1 MSLWTPTRARVYTSS
16 HTARDTRLRSGPVG
30 SMWGCCME
38 RVRFITHQGRQVL
51 LIDHS
56 NSTVGEILKTLAEV
70 ESLVQSQAQRSVL
83 TLCDFTGAE
92 IDKQAADRMKVV
104 AAKDRP
110 YVRRSAFVGT
120 DQLPDVYYRAMLS
133 FSARDFPS
141 FKTREEA
148 LDWLVAEEEQQ
159 AAS

>member
-1 MSLWTPTRARVYTSS
+1 
-16 HTARDTRLRSGPVG
+16 
-30 SMWGCCME
+30 ME
-38 RVRFITHQGRQVL
+38 RVRFITYQGQQVL

-56 NSTVGEILKTLAEV
+56 NSAAGEILKTLATV
-70 ESLVQSQAQRSVL
+70 EAMVRNQPQKSVL

-110 YVRRSAFVGT
+110 YVRRAAFVGT

-133 FSARDFPS
+133 FSAREFPS
-141 FKTREEA
+141 FKSREEA
-148 LDWLVAEEEQQ
+148 LDWLVAEEKQQ

>member
-1 MSLWTPTRARVYTSS
+1 
-16 HTARDTRLRSGPVG
+16 
-30 SMWGCCME
+30 ME
-38 RVRFITHQGRQVL
+38 RVRFITYQGQQVL

-56 NSTVGEILKTLAEV
+56 NSTAGEILKTLATV
-70 ESLVQSQAQRSVL
+70 EAMVRNQPQKSVL

-110 YVRRSAFVGT
+110 YVRRAAFVGT

-133 FSARDFPS
+133 FSAREFPS
-141 FKTREEA
+141 FKSREEA
-148 LDWLVAEEEQQ
+148 LDWLVAEEKQQ

>member
-1 MSLWTPTRARVYTSS
+1 
-16 HTARDTRLRSGPVG
+16 
-30 SMWGCCME
+30 ME
-38 RVRFITHQGRQVL
+38 RVRFITYQGQQVL

-56 NSTVGEILKTLAEV
+56 NSTAPEILKTLAEV
-70 ESLVQSQAQRSVL
+70 EAMVQNQPQKSVL

-110 YVRRSAFVGT
+110 HVRRAAFVGT

-133 FSARDFPS
+133 FSAREFPS
-141 FKTREEA
+141 FKSREEA
-148 LDWLVAEEEQQ
+148 LDWLVAEEKQQ